1 MDTQPGMPLHLR
13 SAPAAT
19 PSPPQAP
26 LGAAVLA
33 GAMAALRDEL
43 LMFQERLW
51 RQDFGFALLC
61 LMGLEENPLASA
73 ASVAVDLT
81 GMEIWEPGQ

>member
-1 MDTQPGMPLHLR
+1 M
-13 SAPAAT
+13 
-19 PSPPQAP
+19 
-26 LGAAVLA
+26 LA
-33 GAMAALRDEL
+33 GATAALRDEL

-51 RQDFGFALLC
+51 RQDFGFALFC

-81 GMEIWEPGQ
+81 GMEVWDPGQRAGRREVPCLPVLLFVPAENKPGGGES